1 MKLKWI
7 WTTAALFTLGGLGYV
22 MAQSSQGNSGSSSA
36 PAAPMDAMPGM
47 PGMDSTKPA
56 LASSSAALK
65 TSLPQLR
72 ADLTLE
78 LARPYTPDVKLP
90 DDYRC
95 FVLDPKLEQD
105 TFISGYEVVPGNGKV
120 VHHAI
125 LNVATPEQQAEISGL
140 DGKDGQ
146 EGWSCFGGTGLR
158 SGVQLDK
165 GQALLTIL
173 RNGGLN
179 KAALEELIQ
188 NTGMGGGGLGIGSW
202 TPGSTATLFPEGTG
216 RLVPKGSLLVIQVHY
231 NTLAGHDPDR
241 TKVRLQLERSAA
253 LKPLN
258 TFVMAAPVEL
268 PCPAPSSS
276 QVSSGTQCDRASAIQ
291 QGLDKY
297 GSRAGKLPDYLLTF
311 CDKKTADFSNQNPAR
326 VVSTCE
332 RTLSRDLT
340 AEGVILHMHTRG
352 LSASLERNPGT
363 PQAQTLLEI
372 PQWDFHWQGS
382 YWYQEPIALKKGD
395 VIRITCVW
403 DNTQGDKPRYVTWG
417 EGTQDE
423 MCLGSLSV
431 L

>member
-1 MKLKWI
+1 MKMRWI
-7 WTTAALFTLGGLGYV
+7 WTAALLTLGGLSYV
-22 MAQSSQGNSGSSSA
+22 LAQSSSGSSSNSST

-47 PGMDSTKPA
+47 PGMDTQTNHQA
-56 LASSSAALK
+56 LSSEALK
-65 TSLPQLR
+65 TTLPKLR

-78 LARPYTPDVKLP
+78 LARPYTPNVKLP

-95 FVLDPKLEQD
+95 FVLDPKLERD

-125 LNVATPEQQAEISGL
+125 LNIASPEQQAEITGL
-140 DGKDGQ
+140 NGKDGQ
-146 EGWSCFGGTGLR
+146 DGWSCFGGTGLR
-158 SGVQLDK
+158 SGAQLDK

-188 NTGMGGGGLGIGSW
+188 NTGMGAGGLGIGSW
-202 TPGSTATLFPEGTG
+202 TPGSTATLFPAGSG

-231 NTLAGHDPDR
+231 NTLAGHQPDR
-241 TKVRLQLERSAA
+241 TQVKLQLERSAA
-253 LKPLN
+253 LKPLG
-258 TFVMAAPVEL
+258 TFVLAAPVEL
-268 PCPAPSSS
+268 PCPTSN
-276 QVSSGTQCDRASAIQ
+276 SGPECQRATTVQ
-291 QGLDKY
+291 EGLNKY
-297 GSRAGKLPDYLLTF
+297 GARAGKLPDYLLTF
-311 CDKKTADFSNQNPAR
+311 CDKKTADFSGQNPAQ

-332 RTLSRDLT
+332 RRVNKDMT
-340 AEGVILHMHTRG
+340 AQGVILHMHTRG
-352 LSASLERNPGT
+352 VSASLELNPGT
-363 PQAQTLLEI
+363 AQAQTLLEI

-382 YWYQEPIALKKGD
+382 YWYETPISLKKGD

-423 MCLGSLSV
+423 MCLGSLST
-431 L
+431 LE